1 MSNDKLLARISEL
14 NWMGRHD
21 QCFTSDAKTWRC
33 KCGSVFEDGETCP
46 ESKSESIMANALRAV
61 VELIQEKQMFLEE
74 TKGDIPMTSQQL
86 GAREERTKLLAEII
100 QAIEKE
106 LG

>member
-1 MSNDKLLARISEL
+1 MTHDELLAKI
-14 NWMGRHD
+14 NPNNTTN
-21 QCFTSDAKTWRC
+21 Q
-33 KCGSVFEDGETCP
+33 ETYLAP
-46 ESKSESIMANALRAV
+46 YNALRAV
-61 VELIQEKQMFLEE
+61 VELIQKKQKFLEN
-74 TKGDIPMTSQQL
+74 TGGDIPMTNQQL

>member
-1 MSNDKLLARISEL
+1 MTHDELLAKIDGFSCCSGAHEL
-14 NWMGRHD
+14 
-21 QCFTSDAKTWRC
+21 
-33 KCGSVFEDGETCP
+33 
-46 ESKSESIMANALRAV
+46 ALCAV
-61 VELIQEKQMFLEE
+61 VELIQEKQKFLEE
-74 TKGDIPMTSQQL
+74 TKGDIPMTNQQL